1 MTLIDWDESMSV
13 HVAEIDQQHKR
24 LIAIINDLFDAMTE
38 GKGKDALEEIVNG
51 LISYTQLHFKTEEQY
66 FDRFGYPDSSSHK
79 IEHADF
85 IQKISSFKE
94 GVDRRQLGLSSEVL
108 NFLSGWLKNHI
119 LKTDKK
125 YSVYFNE
132 KGLV

>member
-13 HVAEIDQQHKR
+13 NIAEIDQQHQQ

-38 GKGKDALEEIVNG
+38 GKGKDVLEEIVNG

-66 FDRFGYPDSSSHK
+66 FDRFGYPDSNSHK

-132 KGLV
+132 KGLI